1 MKSVIYTVYDKVAE
15 EYGPLFEAKNDAV
28 ALRQFKQLIAT
39 VVVENRD
46 DYVLYSCGTFD
57 HDAGDLVSW
66 DLDPVAFSGD
76 LDDKEQKNG

>member
-1 MKSVIYTVYDKVAE
+1 MKAVIYTVFDKVAD
-15 EYGPLFEAKNDAV
+15 EYGPLFEAKNDKV

-57 HDAGDLVSW
+57 HDSGTMVLSDLNSI
-66 DLDPVAFSGD
+66 AYSGD
-76 LDDKEQKNG
+76 LDDKEQKNV

>member
-1 MKSVIYTVYDKVAE
+1 MKAVIYTVFDKVAE

-28 ALRQFKQLIAT
+28 ALRQFKHLIAT

-57 HDAGDLVSW
+57 HDAGVMVLADLNA
-66 DLDPVAFSGD
+66 VAYAGD
-76 LDDKEQKNG
+76 LDDKEQKNV

>member
-1 MKSVIYTVYDKVAE
+1 MKAVIYTVFDKVAD
-15 EYGPLFEAKNDAV
+15 EYGPLFEAKNNNV
-28 ALRQFKQLIAT
+28 ALRQFRQLIAT

-57 HDAGDLVSW
+57 HDTGTLVLSDLEA
-66 DLDPVAFSGD
+66 VAYSGD

>member
-1 MKSVIYTVYDKVAE
+1 MKTVIYTVFDKVAG
-15 EYGPLFEAKNDAV
+15 EYGPLFEAKNNAV
-28 ALRQFKQLIAT
+28 ALRQFKHLIAT

-57 HDAGDLVSW
+57 HDTGTLVYADLEA
-66 DLDPVAFSGD
+66 VAYSGD

>member
-1 MKSVIYTVYDKVAE
+1 MKSVIYTVFDKVAE
-15 EYGPLFEAKNDAV
+15 EYGPLFEAKNNGV
-28 ALRQFKQLIAT
+28 ALRQFKRLIST

-57 HDAGDLVSW
+57 HDTGTLVKA
-66 DLDPVAFSGD
+66 DLDAVAYAGD